1 MVFFSQIGYFY
12 LATLLYNKV
21 YDFKKFFIIIMKS
34 GFALHTVLKSFTNR
48 VRNGGIIM
56 EKTQKKPITL
66 ITGISVLLVGI
77 IVSTIVYGN
86 ATAKEATDSAK
97 MLYALS
103 LIATTLGIIT
113 TISGIR
119 SLSVLEHTEKI
130 DTKTLAQAA
139 LCAAL
144 CYIGFTFFKIDIP
157 VGTEKTAIH
166 FGNIFCVLAAL
177 LIGGFWGGMAG
188 AVGMTIAD
196 LTTAYVTSAPKT
208 FVLKLCIG
216 LIVGLVA
223 HKILKLSE
231 EHNKKYI
238 MLTTIGASVAGM
250 IFNVIADPLVGY
262 FYKTYLLGIP
272 QDLAKVWAKIGTATT
287 AVNAVTTVILASV
300 LYLALRP
307 ALKKADLFVSVK

>member
-1 MVFFSQIGYFY
+1 
-12 LATLLYNKV
+12 
-21 YDFKKFFIIIMKS
+21 
-34 GFALHTVLKSFTNR
+34 
-48 VRNGGIIM
+48 M
-56 EKTQKKPITL
+56 EKVRKKPITL
-66 ITGISVLLVGI
+66 IFGAAVFFIGLLT
-77 IVSTIVYGN
+77 SLFTYGR
-86 ATAKEATDSAK
+86 ATAETASDGTK

-103 LIATTLGIIT
+103 LIVTTLGIVTIT
-113 TISGIR
+113 SGIR
-119 SLSVLEHTEKI
+119 SLSASETAKKM

-188 AVGMTIAD
+188 AVGMTFAD

-223 HKILKLSE
+223 HKLFKLSE
-231 EHNKKYI
+231 EHDKKYVT
-238 MLTTIGASVAGM
+238 LTTIGAAAAGM
-250 IFNVIADPLVGY
+250 LFNVIADPIVGY

-272 QDLAKVWAKIGTATT
+272 QDLALVWAKIGTAAT
-287 AVNAVTTVILASV
+287 AVNAVTTVFIATI

-307 ALKKADLFVSVK
+307 ALKKADLFIHIK